1 MNVQT
6 ISLTLDL
13 DKQRKIKILDFN
25 GNKKDEINLPDDLIC
40 NNDEI
45 SIHLIQTVLE
55 AERWNRR
62 QGTRSTKTRSEVSG
76 GGKKPYRQKGT
87 GYARQGSIRAP
98 QFRGGATVFGPRP
111 VEFYKKINPKM
122 RKLAIKYILNIK
134 SAQGILY
141 KIDKFELEKY
151 STKTVYNTLKN
162 AELLPNNTISLVYD
176 DDEKYLYKS
185 SNNIPLI
192 KLISARRPTIP
203 ELYYNSILL
212 LTDEGFKTLI
222 NLIK

>member
-1 MNVQT
+1 MNIQT
-6 ISLTLDL
+6 VTLNL
-13 DKQRKIKILDFN
+13 DKERKIKILDIN
-25 GNKKDEINLPDDLIC
+25 GNKKDEINLPDEFLYD
-40 NNDEI
+40 NDEI
-45 SIHLIQTVLE
+45 SIYLIQNVLE

-134 SAQGILY
+134 SAQGVLY
-141 KIDKFELEKY
+141 KIDKFELDKY

-162 AELLPNNTISLVYD
+162 ANLLPNNTITLVYD
-176 DDEKYLYKS
+176 DEEKYLYKS
-185 SNNIPLI
+185 ANNIPLI
-192 KLISARRPTIP
+192 KLISAKRPTIP

-212 LTDEGFKTLI
+212 FTDEGFKSFI
-222 NLIK
+222 NIIK